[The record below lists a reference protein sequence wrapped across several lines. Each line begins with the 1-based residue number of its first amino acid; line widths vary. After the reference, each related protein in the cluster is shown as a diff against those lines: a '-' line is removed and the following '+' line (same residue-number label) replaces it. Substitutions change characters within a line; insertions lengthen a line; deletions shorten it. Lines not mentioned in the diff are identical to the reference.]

1 MTTPSIPGAL
11 RLGRIRL
18 GRTRPPVPVMLEHC
32 GRSLAAWSAGHQSTG
47 PRRRLQIALGLLWLL
62 DAALQ
67 YQPYMFSRSFAT
79 KIISG
84 SAAGSPGP
92 VAAPVRLA
100 SHLMLHNIVAWNAAF
115 ATCQLAVG
123 AALLWR
129 PTAKAGLA
137 GTVVWSAAV
146 WWLGES
152 LGGILTGAASP
163 LTGAPGAA
171 ILYGLVALLA
181 WPARLGDRRPPGSG
195 ESRAAGCGDGRPA
208 GGGDGR
214 PAGSGGR
221 ALASVADGGLLG
233 ARWSKALWLLLWA
246 GFACLMLQV
255 PNRAPG
261 AVRASIASLAA
272 GEPRWIA
279 AMDHAAAAAAGHA
292 GPLVPAVLAAAF
304 AAIGIAI
311 FIPAAVRPAL
321 TLSIIL
327 ALASW
332 VIGQNFGGILTGQ
345 ATDPNAGPP
354 LVLLA
359 LAFWP
364 HPAASRWG
372 AGRPPGRASTEPPSG
387 ALAAR

>member
-11 RLGRIRL
+11 RLGR
-18 GRTRPPVPVMLEHC
+18 TRPPVPVLLEHC

-115 ATCQLAVG
+115 ATCQLALG

-195 ESRAAGCGDGRPA
+195 ESRPA

-246 GFACLMLQV
+246 GFACLMLQAR
-255 PNRAPG
+255 NRAPG
-261 AVRASIASLAA
+261 AVRAIIASLAA
-272 GEPRWIA
+272 GEPRWVA

-321 TLSIIL
+321 MLSIIL

-372 AGRPPGRASTEPPSG
+372 AGRSPGRASTEPPSG

>member
-1 MTTPSIPGAL
+1 MTTPSIPAAL
-11 RLGRIRL
+11 RLGRTRL

-79 KIISG
+79 KIISA
-84 SAAGSPGP
+84 SATGSPGA
-92 VAAPVRLA
+92 VAGPVRLA

-115 ATCQLAVG
+115 ATCQLVLG

-137 GTVVWSAAV
+137 GTIVWSAAV

-181 WPARLGDRRPPGSG
+181 WPARPGDRRP
-195 ESRAAGCGDGRPA
+195 AGCGDGTPA
-208 GGGDGR
+208 GCSDGS

-221 ALASVADGGLLG
+221 APASIADGGLLG

-246 GFACLMLQV
+246 GSAWLMLQA

-261 AVRASIASLAA
+261 AVRASIASLAT

-279 AMDHAAAAAAGHA
+279 GMDQAAAVAAGHA
-292 GPLVPAVLAAAF
+292 GSFVPAVLAAAF

-345 ATDPNAGPP
+345 ATDPNAGPL

-364 HPAASRWG
+364 HPAASRPT
-372 AGRPPGRASTEPPSG
+372 AGRPPGQASTDSSVG
-387 ALAAR
+387 ALPVR

>member
-1 MTTPSIPGAL
+1 
-11 RLGRIRL
+11 
-18 GRTRPPVPVMLEHC
+18 MLEHC
-32 GRSLAAWSAGHQSTG
+32 GRGLAAWSANHESTG

-84 SAAGSPGP
+84 SATGSPGA

-137 GTVVWSAAV
+137 GTIVWSAAV

-152 LGGILTGAASP
+152 LGGVLTGAASP

-181 WPARLGDRRPPGSG
+181 WPTRPGDRRP
-195 ESRAAGCGDGRPA
+195 AGCGDGRPA
-208 GGGDGR
+208 GCGDGTS
-214 PAGSGGR
+214 AGSSGR
-221 ALASVADGGLLG
+221 ALASIADGGLLG

-246 GFACLMLQV
+246 GSAWLMLQA

-261 AVRASIASLAA
+261 AVRASIASLAT

-279 AMDHAAAAAAGHA
+279 GMDQAVAVTAGDA
-292 GPLVPAVLAAAF
+292 GSLVPAVLAAAF

-345 ATDPNAGPP
+345 ATDPNAGPL

-364 HPAASRWG
+364 HPAAGLRRPAGHRRSSHDG
-372 AGRPPGRASTEPPSG
+372 AGGPLGGLSDR
-387 ALAAR
+387 